1 MAMRGGPGPVALG
14 LAFGLATVSTGKGR
28 RLVKDVAGKTSG
40 VQGRRALLRF
50 PRLGLPASG
59 LEGLGF
65 GALLADAVAGCAG
78 AAGMAL

>member
-1 MAMRGGPGPVALG
+1 M
-14 LAFGLATVSTGKGR
+14 
-28 RLVKDVAGKTSG
+28 TSGG

-65 GALLADAVAGCAG
+65 GALLADAVAGVPAP
-78 AAGMAL
+78 LVWS